1 MLSSI
6 ETVPPLPGLS
16 PGRSMSTGTRRPAA
30 CAPRS
35 SRSAAVSSA
44 WISCARPRSRSAIR
58 STVIGA
64 TKRRSSLAAI
74 SSIASPMP
82 LTRPLTA
89 SAMLSVPSPEP
100 ISTVPTVWAPG
111 SPPTANMRLRTSCRS
126 AGRSNVPGL
135 PIPTTATSLPLVVV
149 PSPRKE
155 RDVAQGAAQ
164 HAPARVLGDHEPARV
179 DVLVVPRRR
188 RRPCRARA
196 RHAAARRP
204 RSARRRRRRHR
215 RASRRPR
222 RPRPE
227 SAREAS
233 PGVAR
238 RARLPS
244 ARRLGCAL
252 GRAQV
257 LRRSRGPRA
266 GSRPRVRSAG
276 SAAARLAWDRV
287 RIVSISGS
295 TGSMSSPL
303 TQPRLRPRAG
313 AAGRRLGRGK
323 PGCRAASEEAP

>member
-35 SRSAAVSSA
+35 SRTAAVSSA
-44 WISCARPRSRSAIR
+44 WISWARPRSRSAIR

-89 SAMLSVPSPEP
+89 SAMLSVPSPDP
-100 ISTVPTVWAPG
+100 ISTVPTVWASG

-149 PSPRKE
+149 PPPRKE
-155 RDVAQGAAQ
+155 LDVAQGTAQ

-179 DVLVVPRRR
+179 DVLVVPDAGDDPVERELGTLRLDALVV
-188 RRPCRARA
+188 PDGVDVGIDA
-196 RHAAARRP
+196 RHVAPDDLDPNRRG
-204 RSARRRRRRHR
+204 
-215 RASRRPR
+215 RPL
-222 RPRPE
+222 
-227 SAREAS
+227 RE
-233 PGVAR
+233 
-238 RARLPS
+238 
-244 ARRLGCAL
+244 RLGGRGSLRLAASGARL

-257 LRRSRGPRA
+257 LPEAELLDPDRVLGCDRPARPPRA
-266 GSRPRVRSAG
+266 
-276 SAAARLAWDRV
+276 W
-287 RIVSISGS
+287 
-295 TGSMSSPL
+295 
-303 TQPRLRPRAG
+303 
-313 AAGRRLGRGK
+313 RGI
-323 PGCRAASEEAP
+323 E